1 LGTQIREYCLCNV
14 TFINGRT
21 LLTQK
26 LHGPLW
32 HSFLAKQKSRHR
44 SVLPTLVSSLITAKT
59 SIPFNHHRKVRGL
72 GFSFYFSFL
81 QSATGGFIRRRC
93 EIDKGV
99 MSFGGL
105 SVALSLVFGCLLL
118 LALCAQLYYFLWWK
132 KRRVQM
138 DIPMDHGDYA
148 KGVFYWGCWKTP
160 CSMHG
165 GNAGGVVRDMEN
177 TIHEPEMELDLLQK
191 SFGEEGVESEL
202 MRLHNLA
209 GPPRFLFPIKEE
221 TKEDLESEDGKS
233 RGDRSRKG
241 SRTRSLSDIM
251 LTIDTPF
258 LTPVASSPL
267 KCPLA
272 LDPLHCYKHQGFNP
286 LFESSAELDYNR
298 FRSSPP
304 PKFKFLRDAEEK
316 LQRRLMEEA
325 RRKSAENVQECGVK
339 DSSPNETTMDADF
352 SDGSFLK
359 FIQNKDTTTTTECNK
374 YLPQFPSGSSQ
385 ILPLASS
392 PTTLRPLE
400 KASIVH

>member
-1 LGTQIREYCLCNV
+1 
-14 TFINGRT
+14 
-21 LLTQK
+21 
-26 LHGPLW
+26 
-32 HSFLAKQKSRHR
+32 
-44 SVLPTLVSSLITAKT
+44 
-59 SIPFNHHRKVRGL
+59 
-72 GFSFYFSFL
+72 
-81 QSATGGFIRRRC
+81 
-93 EIDKGV
+93 

-105 SVALSLVFGCLLL
+105 SVALSLVFGCLM

-132 KRRVQM
+132 KRRNQI
-138 DIPMDHGDYA
+138 DIEMDHGNYS
-148 KGVFYWGCWKTP
+148 KGVFYWGCWKAP
-160 CSMHG
+160 CALHG
-165 GNAGGVVRDMEN
+165 DNTGGGVSRDPES
-177 TIHEPEMELDLLQK
+177 TSVEPQMELDLLHK

-221 TKEDLESEDGKS
+221 TKEDLESEDAKS

-241 SRTRSLSDIM
+241 SRTRSLSDLM

-267 KCPLA
+267 KCSF
-272 LDPLHCYKHQGFNP
+272 DPLHSYKHQGFNP
-286 LFESSAELDYNR
+286 LFESSAELEYNR

-316 LQRRLMEEA
+316 LHRKLMEEA
-325 RRKSAENVQECGVK
+325 RRKAVENVQECVVK
-339 DSSPNETTMDADF
+339 VKNPPNDTMASDF
-352 SDGSFLK
+352 SDGSFLRI
-359 FIQNKDTTTTTECNK
+359 IQSKDTERK
-374 YLPQFPSGSSQ
+374 QLQQYLPQFPSGSSQ